1 MLSDPQSRVIRE
13 FGILNTL
20 IAEDDHPWFGIPF
33 PGTYVVDADGIIGSK
48 FFENHLALRPGADQ
62 LARAVR
68 GEAVELEAATA
79 SQEVGCSVSIDRDP
93 IAPGVLRELIVSLR
107 VPQGQHLYGEPVPAG
122 MVATA
127 VEIDQAD
134 ELVILD
140 ATLPATRTH
149 VLRGTGE
156 ELQVYDGDVSIRIPF
171 THSAPLTSLADKAAR
186 PTHLSVSGTVR
197 WQACDD
203 EACRLPSSTRFQ
215 FELPLGLINRPGRA
229 EQGGMDTKALLRAM
243 VDRRSD

>member
-1 MLSDPQSRVIRE
+1 MLSDPDSRIIRD

-33 PGTYVVDADGIIGSK
+33 PGTYVVDAEGVIRSK

-62 LARAVR
+62 LARAVS

-79 SQEVGCSVSIDRDP
+79 TGEVECNVTIDDDP
-93 IAPGVLRELIVSLR
+93 VAPGVLRELIVSLR
-107 VPQGQHLYGEPVPAG
+107 VPEGQHLYGEPVPTG

-140 ATLPATRTH
+140 ATRPETRAH
-149 VLRGTGE
+149 VLKGTGE

-171 THSAPLTSLADKAAR
+171 THSAPLTSHADQAKA
-186 PTHLSVSGTVR
+186 HLPVSGTVR

-203 EACRLPSSTRFQ
+203 EACRLPSSMRFE
-215 FELPLGLINRPGRA
+215 FDLPLGRINRPGRA
-229 EQGGMDTKALLRAM
+229 ESGEMDTKALLRAM
-243 VDRRSD
+243 VDRRSA